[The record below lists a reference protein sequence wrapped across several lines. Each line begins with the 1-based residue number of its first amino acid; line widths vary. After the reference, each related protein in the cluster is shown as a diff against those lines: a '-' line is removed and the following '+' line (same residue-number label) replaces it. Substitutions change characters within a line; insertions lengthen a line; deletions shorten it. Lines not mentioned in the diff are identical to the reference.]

1 MKILLGDLKEWKQNL
16 ATFGNYWISIIYTLT
31 YMAVFNGGKPTILLS
46 IPQFYKRNKSTRRA
60 FSYVGVRAELAKLN
74 W

>member
-1 MKILLGDLKEWKQNL
+1 
-16 ATFGNYWISIIYTLT
+16 
-31 YMAVFNGGKPTILLS
+31 MAVFDGGKPAILHS
-46 IPQFYKRNKSTRRA
+46 VPQFCKKNKSTRRA